1 MNLRHQD
8 IVLSVEFQK
17 GKINPV
23 DYLSRKGKPSAQIPT
38 EQQKQALSTLQ
49 YKDKKKKVSHYF
61 YVKSQRKT
69 GKQLQLIYLDRC
81 QRQTMSLLHMIYLQL
96 RPIS

>member
-38 EQQKQALSTLQ
+38 EQQKQADDIKNVLYMLNT
-49 YKDKKKKVSHYF
+49 
-61 YVKSQRKT
+61 T
-69 GKQLQLIYLDRC
+69 
-81 QRQTMSLLHMIYLQL
+81 
-96 RPIS
+96 PIIENIL